1 VGPPLPADQDP
12 VESREPKPD
21 IAGRWLATALSV
33 AVVVIIVLA
42 IGWAAA
48 RGGSPVGVLG
58 TGEEAAVAVAVD
70 EPAPDFELPVIGRQG
85 STIALSSLKGQVI
98 VLNFWASWC
107 LPCRDEAP
115 GLRSAWEWSRSQGVR
130 FVGVN
135 EVDDEARAQAFQREF
150 QMPYPSVFDPSASL
164 AADYG
169 FFGLPATYVIDA
181 QGMMRYRFAG
191 SVTESALIDA
201 VSSVLRGVGRQVTS
215 CRRRRGRGGW
225 TIRPGDCSDPTSSYL
240 SSSNGRLWRV

>member
-1 VGPPLPADQDP
+1 MGPPLPTDGDP
-12 VESREPKPD
+12 GEIRDPKPD
-21 IAGRWLATALSV
+21 IPGRRLAAALSV

-48 RGGSPVGVLG
+48 RGGSRSGVLG
-58 TGEEAAVAVAVD
+58 TAEGRAVAVAVD
-70 EPAPDFELPVIGRQG
+70 VPAPDFELPVIGHPG

-115 GLRSAWEWSRSQGVR
+115 GLREAWERSRGQQRVR
-130 FVGVN
+130 FLGVN
-135 EVDDEARAQAFQREF
+135 ELDDEAGARAFQREF
-150 QMPYPSVFDPSASL
+150 HMTYPSVFDPSASL

-181 QGMMRYRFAG
+181 QGVMRYRFTG
-191 SVTESALIDA
+191 SVTDSALADA
-201 VSSVLRGVGRQVTS
+201 VRSALRGVGQGT
-215 CRRRRGRGGW
+215 
-225 TIRPGDCSDPTSSYL
+225 
-240 SSSNGRLWRV
+240 